1 MVVGLLGNESS
12 DSNRLTLV
20 TPKSENDVRL
30 QATLDNQNP
39 TGLPVGVVSNH
50 LTQDIIDLYHIQI
63 PIQDIDEAVKMFG
76 GRVEEDREK
85 YCKYCDFISK
95 ERDSFAI
102 YISPYYKSERRK
114 MIIAQQLGHLF
125 LHMGYQT
132 NHDLWNHQKEGRFQE
147 KNDPEQARQANSFAF
162 ALLMPE
168 KEYQKMI
175 DLNSEGLLVQ
185 TKNIAEYFGVSL
197 AAAAQ
202 RGRGLNILT

>member
-12 DSNRLTLV
+12 DLNRLTLV

-147 KNDPEQARQANSFAF
+147 KNNPEQARQANSFAF

-168 KEYQKMI
+168 KEYRKMI

>member
-1 MVVGLLGNESS
+1 MIVNNAQLMRELKESEEIKQ
-12 DSNRLTLV
+12 V
-20 TPKSENDVRL
+20 I
-30 QATLDNQNP
+30 
-39 TGLPVGVVSNH
+39 NH

-132 NHDLWNHQKEGRFQE
+132 NNDLWNHQKEGRFQE

-168 KEYQKMI
+168 KEYRKMI

-202 RGRGLNILT
+202 RGRELNILT

>member
-1 MVVGLLGNESS
+1 MKQLRCLAAAWKKIEKNTVNIAILSAKREILLQFIF
-12 DSNRLTLV
+12 
-20 TPKSENDVRL
+20 P
-30 QATLDNQNP
+30 
-39 TGLPVGVVSNH
+39 H
-50 LTQDIIDLYHIQI
+50 IINLNG
-63 PIQDIDEAVKMFG
+63 E
-76 GRVEEDREK
+76 
-85 YCKYCDFISK
+85 
-95 ERDSFAI
+95 
-102 YISPYYKSERRK
+102 K

-132 NHDLWNHQKEGRFQE
+132 NHNLWNHQKEGRFQE

-168 KEYQKMI
+168 KEYRKMI

-202 RGRGLNILT
+202 RGRELNILT

>member
-1 MVVGLLGNESS
+1 M
-12 DSNRLTLV
+12 SN
-20 TPKSENDVRL
+20 
-30 QATLDNQNP
+30 
-39 TGLPVGVVSNH
+39 NH

-168 KEYQKMI
+168 KEYRKMI

>member
-1 MVVGLLGNESS
+1 MNNAQLMRELKESEEIKQ
-12 DSNRLTLV
+12 V
-20 TPKSENDVRL
+20 I
-30 QATLDNQNP
+30 
-39 TGLPVGVVSNH
+39 NH

-125 LHMGYQT
+125 LHMGIIKKKGGSKRRT
-132 NHDLWNHQKEGRFQE
+132 ILNRHGRQIVLHLHCLCRKKSIE
-147 KNDPEQARQANSFAF
+147 K
-162 ALLMPE
+162 
-168 KEYQKMI
+168 
-175 DLNSEGLLVQ
+175 
-185 TKNIAEYFGVSL
+185 
-197 AAAAQ
+197 
-202 RGRGLNILT
+202 

>member
-1 MVVGLLGNESS
+1 MIVNNAQLMRELKESEEIKQ
-12 DSNRLTLV
+12 V
-20 TPKSENDVRL
+20 I
-30 QATLDNQNP
+30 
-39 TGLPVGVVSNH
+39 NH

-76 GRVEEDREK
+76 GRVEEAREK

-95 ERDSFAI
+95 ERDSFSN
-102 YISPYYKSERRK
+102 YISPYYKS
-114 MIIAQQLGHLF
+114 
-125 LHMGYQT
+125 
-132 NHDLWNHQKEGRFQE
+132 NHDLWNHQKEGLFQE
-147 KNDPEQARQANSFAF
+147 KNDPEQARQANSFTF

-168 KEYQKMI
+168 KEYRKMI

-202 RGRGLNILT
+202 RGRELNILT

>member
-1 MVVGLLGNESS
+1 MNNAQLMRELKESEEIKQ
-12 DSNRLTLV
+12 V
-20 TPKSENDVRL
+20 I
-30 QATLDNQNP
+30 
-39 TGLPVGVVSNH
+39 NH

-132 NHDLWNHQKEGRFQE
+132 NHDLWNHQKRRDGSKRRTILNRHGRQIVCICIAYAGKRVS
-147 KNDPEQARQANSFAF
+147 KND
-162 ALLMPE
+162 
-168 KEYQKMI
+168 
-175 DLNSEGLLVQ
+175 
-185 TKNIAEYFGVSL
+185 
-197 AAAAQ
+197 
-202 RGRGLNILT
+202 

>member
-1 MVVGLLGNESS
+1 MNNAQLMRELKESEEIKQ
-12 DSNRLTLV
+12 V
-20 TPKSENDVRL
+20 I
-30 QATLDNQNP
+30 
-39 TGLPVGVVSNH
+39 NH

-162 ALLMPE
+162 ALLMSE
-168 KEYQKMI
+168 KEHRKINIRCSKAEYRKMI

-202 RGRGLNILT
+202 RGRELNILT

>member
-1 MVVGLLGNESS
+1 MMIVNNAQLMRELKESEEIKQ
-12 DSNRLTLV
+12 V
-20 TPKSENDVRL
+20 I
-30 QATLDNQNP
+30 
-39 TGLPVGVVSNH
+39 NH

-102 YISPYYKSERRK
+102 YISPYYKFERRK

-132 NHDLWNHQKEGRFQE
+132 KGGSKRRTILNRHGRQIVLHLHCLCRKKSIE
-147 KNDPEQARQANSFAF
+147 K
-162 ALLMPE
+162 
-168 KEYQKMI
+168 
-175 DLNSEGLLVQ
+175 
-185 TKNIAEYFGVSL
+185 
-197 AAAAQ
+197 
-202 RGRGLNILT
+202 

>member
-102 YISPYYKSERRK
+102 YISPYYKFERRK

-168 KEYQKMI
+168 KEYRKMI

>member
-1 MVVGLLGNESS
+1 MMIVNNAQLMRELKESEEIKQ
-12 DSNRLTLV
+12 V
-20 TPKSENDVRL
+20 I
-30 QATLDNQNP
+30 
-39 TGLPVGVVSNH
+39 NH

-114 MIIAQQLGHLF
+114 MIIAQQLG
-125 LHMGYQT
+125 
-132 NHDLWNHQKEGRFQE
+132 RFQE

-168 KEYQKMI
+168 KEYRKMI

-202 RGRGLNILT
+202 RGRELNILT

>member
-1 MVVGLLGNESS
+1 MNNAQLMRELKESEEIKQ
-12 DSNRLTLV
+12 V
-20 TPKSENDVRL
+20 I
-30 QATLDNQNP
+30 
-39 TGLPVGVVSNH
+39 NH

-132 NHDLWNHQKEGRFQE
+132 IFGIIKKKGGSKRRTILNRHGRQIVLHLHCLCRKKSIE
-147 KNDPEQARQANSFAF
+147 K
-162 ALLMPE
+162 
-168 KEYQKMI
+168 
-175 DLNSEGLLVQ
+175 
-185 TKNIAEYFGVSL
+185 
-197 AAAAQ
+197 
-202 RGRGLNILT
+202 

>member
-1 MVVGLLGNESS
+1 
-12 DSNRLTLV
+12 
-20 TPKSENDVRL
+20 
-30 QATLDNQNP
+30 
-39 TGLPVGVVSNH
+39 
-50 LTQDIIDLYHIQI
+50 
-63 PIQDIDEAVKMFG
+63 
-76 GRVEEDREK
+76 
-85 YCKYCDFISK
+85 
-95 ERDSFAI
+95 
-102 YISPYYKSERRK
+102 

-168 KEYQKMI
+168 KEYRKMI

>member
-1 MVVGLLGNESS
+1 MIVNNAQLMRELKESEEIKQ
-12 DSNRLTLV
+12 V
-20 TPKSENDVRL
+20 I
-30 QATLDNQNP
+30 
-39 TGLPVGVVSNH
+39 NH

-132 NHDLWNHQKEGRFQE
+132 NHDLWNHQKEGGSKRRTILNRHGRQIVLHLHCLCRKKSIE
-147 KNDPEQARQANSFAF
+147 K
-162 ALLMPE
+162 
-168 KEYQKMI
+168 
-175 DLNSEGLLVQ
+175 
-185 TKNIAEYFGVSL
+185 
-197 AAAAQ
+197 
-202 RGRGLNILT
+202 